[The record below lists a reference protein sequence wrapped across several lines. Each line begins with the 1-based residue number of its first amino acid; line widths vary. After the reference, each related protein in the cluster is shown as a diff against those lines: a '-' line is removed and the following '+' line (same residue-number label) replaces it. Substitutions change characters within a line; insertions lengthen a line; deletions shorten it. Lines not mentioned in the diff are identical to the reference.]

1 MVSPID
7 RLAVSDIIPT
17 ELTLWP
23 LCIPHT
29 ESRRT
34 TCRDLYIVKAI
45 AAIRVLAQY
54 ASHAAGNVAPSNAKS
69 PPSNVCSLEPGAIVS
84 DACAS
89 YSTLEQL
96 NEAIHPYLHS
106 ITQNTDFFSHYRLSL
121 FSKKCPF
128 WDDENGMCGNVACA
142 VNTLENE
149 EDIPL
154 VWRAKELG
162 KLEGPTAQHP
172 GKKQQR
178 EERKRPLHGSLG
190 ENVDESCVVE
200 YDDECDDRDYCIPED
215 ESATA
220 KGDYVSL
227 VDNPERFT
235 GYAGVGAQQVWE
247 AIYRENCFSKPP
259 KIAKGSGQSAPTGS
273 SSPFG
278 SFGNQ
283 QQMVAANQ
291 LRNVMKEQAVQQ
303 KVQSA
308 IAHGT
313 AVARLDPVEFDDTCL
328 EKRVFHRVIS
338 GMHASISTHLCYDY
352 LNQTTGQWGPNLT
365 CYEERLHNHPERIS
379 NIYFNYALIMRAVG
393 KIRQHISDYSFCSED
408 PEQDARTKNSVLRL
422 ASALPSGPEI
432 FDETVMF
439 QDPDTIAL
447 KEDFRQ
453 RFRNVSR
460 IMDCVGCD
468 KCRLWGKV
476 QTNGYGTALKV
487 LFEFDENDSSKDPP
501 LRRTEL
507 VALVNTM
514 DRLSHSLSAI
524 KDFRRMMDEREGH
537 SGSIAPP
544 VPEPSKEV
552 LKAKLALEDLDHDGL
567 PEEEVPDFR
576 RDWDASNMTMWQE
589 VMAEFHLVKRAFMY
603 VLFQWT
609 QLPSRLS
616 KIFILEVGRLYNWW
630 LGLVPGPRSWEIRI
644 PRQDEL

>member
-1 MVSPID
+1 MRTAAHVFY
-7 RLAVSDIIPT
+7 LAVFS
-17 ELTLWP
+17 LLG
-23 LCIPHT
+23 
-29 ESRRT
+29 S
-34 TCRDLYIVKAI
+34 
-45 AAIRVLAQY
+45 
-54 ASHAAGNVAPSNAKS
+54 SHAASSVAPTKSKS
-69 PPSNVCSLEPGAIVS
+69 PPPNVCDVSNRLSCSPTEPESQNTKTTYQLEPGAIVS

-96 NEAIHPYLHS
+96 NDAIHPYLQS

-154 VWRAKELG
+154 VWRANSLG

-178 EERKRPLHGSLG
+178 EERKRPLHGGLG
-190 ENVDESCVVE
+190 DNVDESCVVE
-200 YDDECDDRDYCIPED
+200 YDDECDDRDYCIPDD

-259 KIAKGSGQSAPTGS
+259 KIAAGKSAPTGG

-283 QQMVAANQ
+283 QQIHAANQ
-291 LRNVMKEQAVQQ
+291 LRNVFKEQAVQQ

-352 LNQTTGQWGPNLT
+352 LNQTTGQWGPNLA
-365 CYEERLHNHPERIS
+365 CYEQRLHNYPERIS

-393 KIRQHISDYSFCSED
+393 KIKQHISDYSFCSED
-408 PEQDARTKNSVLRL
+408 PEQDLRTKNSVLRL

-487 LFEFDENDSSKDPP
+487 LFEFDENDSSKDPL

-524 KDFRRMMDEREGH
+524 KEFRRLIDERDGV
-537 SGSIAPP
+537 SQAIAPP

-552 LKAKLALEDLDHDGL
+552 LKTKLALEDFDKKPELDDNGH
-567 PEEEVPDFR
+567 PDFR
-576 RDWDASNMTMWQE
+576 RNWDSRNMTVWE
-589 VMAEFHLVKRAFMY
+589 DAVEEFLLVKRVFFY
-603 VLFQWT
+603 VLWQWT
-609 QLPSRLS
+609 QIP
-616 KIFILEVGRLYNWW
+616 GRL
-630 LGLVPGPRSWEIRI
+630 
-644 PRQDEL
+644 

>member
-1 MVSPID
+1 MRTAAHVFY
-7 RLAVSDIIPT
+7 LAVFS
-17 ELTLWP
+17 LLG
-23 LCIPHT
+23 
-29 ESRRT
+29 S
-34 TCRDLYIVKAI
+34 
-45 AAIRVLAQY
+45 
-54 ASHAAGNVAPSNAKS
+54 SHAAGGDVASPKAKS
-69 PPSNVCSLEPGAIVS
+69 PPPNVCDVSNRSSCTPTQSQSPNTKTAFQLEPGAIVS

-96 NEAIHPYLHS
+96 NDAIHPYLHS

-142 VNTLENE
+142 VNTLDNE

-172 GKKQQR
+172 GKKQQK

-200 YDDECDDRDYCIPED
+200 YDDECDDRDYCVPDD

-227 VDNPERFT
+227 VGNPERFT

-259 KIAKGSGQSAPTGS
+259 KIAEGNGQSAPTGA

-278 SFGNQ
+278 AFGNK
-283 QQMVAANQ
+283 QQMLAANQ
-291 LRNVMKEQAVQQ
+291 LRNVIKEQAVQQ

-338 GMHASISTHLCYDY
+338 GMHASISTHLCWDY
-352 LNQTTGQWGPNLT
+352 LNQTTGQWGPNLA
-365 CYEERLHNHPERIS
+365 CYEQRLHNYPERIS

-393 KIRQHISDYSFCSED
+393 KIRQHIQDYSFCSED
-408 PEQDARTKNSVLRL
+408 PEQDLRTKNSVLRL

-487 LFEFDENDSSKDPP
+487 LFEFDEHDSSKDPL

-507 VALVNTM
+507 VALINTM
-514 DRLSHSLSAI
+514 DRLSHSLSSI
-524 KDFRRMMDEREGH
+524 KEFRRMLAERDGVPKA
-537 SGSIAPP
+537 IAPP
-544 VPEPSKEV
+544 VPEASKEV
-552 LKAKLALEDLDHDGL
+552 LKTKLALEDFDQPPKDQPPKDQPPKDQPPKRTEEDDGM
-567 PEEEVPDFR
+567 PDFS
-576 RDWDASNMTMWQE
+576 RDWDPRNMTMLE
-589 VMAEFHLVKRAFMY
+589 EAYMEFLLVKRVFVY
-603 VLFQWT
+603 VLYQWT
-609 QLPSRLS
+609 QLP
-616 KIFILEVGRLYNWW
+616 GRL
-630 LGLVPGPRSWEIRI
+630 
-644 PRQDEL
+644 

>member
-1 MVSPID
+1 MRTAAHVFY
-7 RLAVSDIIPT
+7 LAVFSLLGT
-17 ELTLWP
+17 
-23 LCIPHT
+23 
-29 ESRRT
+29 
-34 TCRDLYIVKAI
+34 
-45 AAIRVLAQY
+45 
-54 ASHAAGNVAPSNAKS
+54 SHAAGNVAPSKSKS
-69 PPSNVCSLEPGAIVS
+69 PPPNVCNLEPGAIVS

-106 ITQNTDFFSHYRLSL
+106 ITQKTDFFSHYRLSL

-172 GKKQQR
+172 GKKQQK
-178 EERKRPLHGSLG
+178 EERKRPLQGSLG

-200 YDDECDDRDYCIPED
+200 YDDECDDRDYCIPDD

-259 KIAKGSGQSAPTGS
+259 KIAKGNEQSAPTGA

-278 SFGNQ
+278 AFGSQ
-283 QQMVAANQ
+283 QQMLAANQ
-291 LRNVMKEQAVQQ
+291 LRNVIKEQAVQQ

-338 GMHASISTHLCYDY
+338 GMHASISTHLCWDY
-352 LNQTTGQWGPNLT
+352 LNQTTGQWGPNLA
-365 CYEERLHNHPERIS
+365 CYEQRLHNYPERIS

-393 KIRQHISDYSFCSED
+393 KIKQHISDYSFCSED
-408 PEQDARTKNSVLRL
+408 PEQDLRTKQSVLRL

-439 QDPDTIAL
+439 QEPDTIAL

-487 LFEFDENDSSKDPP
+487 LFEFDENDSSKDPV

-514 DRLSHSLSAI
+514 DRLSHSLSSI
-524 KDFRRMMDEREGH
+524 KEFRRMLDERDGV
-537 SGSIAPP
+537 SKAIAPP
-544 VPEPSKEV
+544 IPEPSKEV
-552 LKAKLALEDLDHDGL
+552 LKTKLALENFDKAPQTTKEDE
-567 PEEEVPDFR
+567 PAKFER
-576 RDWDASNMTMWQE
+576 NWDARNMTIMDE
-589 VMAEFHLVKRAFMY
+589 VWAEYLLVQRTFMY
-603 VLFQWT
+603 VLHQWT
-609 QLPSRLS
+609 QIPGRFT
-616 KIFILEVGRLYNWW
+616 KIFFYEMGRLYNWW
-630 LGLVPGPRSWEIRI
+630 LGMNPGPRSWEIHI
-644 PRQDEL
+644 PNRDEL

>member
-1 MVSPID
+1 MRTAAHVFF
-7 RLAVSDIIPT
+7 LAVFS
-17 ELTLWP
+17 LLG
-23 LCIPHT
+23 
-29 ESRRT
+29 S
-34 TCRDLYIVKAI
+34 
-45 AAIRVLAQY
+45 
-54 ASHAAGNVAPSNAKS
+54 SHAGSHATPSKS
-69 PPSNVCSLEPGAIVS
+69 SSPSNVCDVSNSSACSPAPPQSENTKIVFQLEPGAIVS

-89 YSTLEQL
+89 YNTLEQL
-96 NEAIHPYLHS
+96 NEAVHPYLHS

-142 VNTLENE
+142 VNTLDNE

-162 KLEGPTAQHP
+162 KLKGPTASHP

-200 YDDECDDRDYCIPED
+200 YDDECDERDYCIPED

-259 KIAKGSGQSAPTGS
+259 KVTASSGS
-273 SSPFG
+273 SPLGGSAPFG

-283 QQMVAANQ
+283 QQLMAANQ
-291 LRNVMKEQAVQQ
+291 LRNVIKEQGMQQ

-308 IAHGT
+308 IAHGKP
-313 AVARLDPVEFDDTCL
+313 VQQLDPVEFDDTCI

-338 GMHASISTHLCYDY
+338 GMHASISTHLCWDY
-352 LNQTTGQWGPNLT
+352 LNQTTGQWSPNLA
-365 CYEERLHNHPERIS
+365 CYEKRLHNFPERIS
-379 NIYFNYALIMRAVG
+379 NIYFNYALITRAVG
-393 KIRQHISDYSFCSED
+393 KIKQHIQDYSFCSED
-408 PEQDARTKNSVLRL
+408 AEQDLRTKNSVLRL

-439 QDPDTIAL
+439 QDPDSIAL
-447 KEDFRQ
+447 KEDFRN

-487 LFEFDENDSSKDPP
+487 LFEFDEKDSSKDPV

-507 VALVNTM
+507 VALINTM

-524 KDFRRMMDEREGH
+524 KEFRRMVEEREGI
-537 SGSIAPP
+537 SRAVI
-544 VPEPSKEV
+544 PEPEKEV
-552 LKAKLALEDLDHDGL
+552 LKTKLALDGYEELSSTTKKADKKAEKKAHDNDDDGM
-567 PEEEVPDFR
+567 PDFR
-576 RDWDASNMTMWQE
+576 RDWDARNMTLLEE
-589 VMAEFHLVKRAFMY
+589 VIAEYNLVKRTFFY
-603 VLFQWT
+603 VLWQWT
-609 QLPSRLS
+609 QLP
-616 KIFILEVGRLYNWW
+616 GRL
-630 LGLVPGPRSWEIRI
+630 
-644 PRQDEL
+644 

>member
-1 MVSPID
+1 MRTAAHVFY
-7 RLAVSDIIPT
+7 LAVFS
-17 ELTLWP
+17 LLG
-23 LCIPHT
+23 
-29 ESRRT
+29 S
-34 TCRDLYIVKAI
+34 
-45 AAIRVLAQY
+45 
-54 ASHAAGNVAPSNAKS
+54 SHAASSVAPTKSKS
-69 PPSNVCSLEPGAIVS
+69 PPPNVCDVSNRLSCSPTEPESQNTKTTYQLEPGAIVS

-96 NEAIHPYLHS
+96 NDAIHPYLHS

-154 VWRAKELG
+154 VWRANSLG

-178 EERKRPLHGSLG
+178 EERKRPLHGGLG
-190 ENVDESCVVE
+190 DNVDESCVVE
-200 YDDECDDRDYCIPED
+200 YDDECDDRDYCIPDD

-259 KIAKGSGQSAPTGS
+259 KIAAGKSAPTGG

-283 QQMVAANQ
+283 QQIHAANQ
-291 LRNVMKEQAVQQ
+291 LRNVFKEQAVQQ

-352 LNQTTGQWGPNLT
+352 LNQTTGQWGPNLA
-365 CYEERLHNHPERIS
+365 CYEQRLHNYPERIS

-393 KIRQHISDYSFCSED
+393 KIKQHISDYSFCSED
-408 PEQDARTKNSVLRL
+408 PEQDLRTRNSVLRL

-487 LFEFDENDSSKDPP
+487 LFEFDENDSSKDPL

-524 KDFRRMMDEREGH
+524 KEFRRLIDERDGV
-537 SGSIAPP
+537 SQAIAPP

-552 LKAKLALEDLDHDGL
+552 LKTKLALEDFDKKPELDDNGH
-567 PEEEVPDFR
+567 PDFR
-576 RDWDASNMTMWQE
+576 RNWDSRNMTVWE
-589 VMAEFHLVKRAFMY
+589 DAVEEFLLVKRVFFY
-603 VLFQWT
+603 VLWQWT
-609 QLPSRLS
+609 QIP
-616 KIFILEVGRLYNWW
+616 GRL
-630 LGLVPGPRSWEIRI
+630 
-644 PRQDEL
+644 

>member
-1 MVSPID
+1 MRTAAHVFY
-7 RLAVSDIIPT
+7 LAVFS
-17 ELTLWP
+17 LLG
-23 LCIPHT
+23 
-29 ESRRT
+29 S
-34 TCRDLYIVKAI
+34 
-45 AAIRVLAQY
+45 
-54 ASHAAGNVAPSNAKS
+54 SHAASNVAPSSSKS
-69 PPSNVCSLEPGAIVS
+69 PPPNVCDVSHRSSCSPTQPQSHNTKTAFQLEPGAIVS

-96 NEAIHPYLHS
+96 NDAVHPYLHS
-106 ITQNTDFFSHYRLSL
+106 ITQDTDFFSHYRLSL
-121 FSKKCPF
+121 YSKKCPF

-154 VWRAKELG
+154 IWRAKQLG

-200 YDDECDDRDYCIPED
+200 YDDECDERDYCIPED

-220 KGDYVSL
+220 KGEYVSL
-227 VDNPERFT
+227 VDNPERYT

-247 AIYRENCFSKPP
+247 AIYHENCFSKPP
-259 KIAKGSGQSAPTGS
+259 KLAKSNGQFAPTGA

-278 SFGNQ
+278 AFGNQ
-283 QQMVAANQ
+283 QQMLAANQ
-291 LRNVMKEQAVQQ
+291 LRNVMKEQGAQQ
-303 KVQSA
+303 KVQAA

-313 AVARLDPVEFDDTCL
+313 AVARLDPVELDDTCL
-328 EKRVFHRVIS
+328 EKRVFHRVVS
-338 GMHASISTHLCYDY
+338 GMHASISTHLCWDY
-352 LNQTTGQWGPNLT
+352 LNQTTGQWGPNLS
-365 CYEERLHNHPERIS
+365 CYEQRLHNFPERIS
-379 NIYFNYALIMRAVG
+379 NIYFNYALVMRAVG

-408 PEQDARTKNSVLRL
+408 PEQDLRTKNSVLRL

-432 FDETVMF
+432 FDETIMF

-447 KEDFRQ
+447 KEDFRN

-507 VALVNTM
+507 VALINTM

-524 KDFRRMMDEREGH
+524 KQFRRMLEERDGL
-537 SGSIAPP
+537 SAIAPP
-544 VPEPSKEV
+544 IPEPSKEV
-552 LKAKLALEDLDHDGL
+552 LKTKLALEDFNKPTENDDGL
-567 PEEEVPDFR
+567 PSFK
-576 RDWDASNMTMWQE
+576 RDWDPRNMTVMDE
-589 VMAEFHLVKRAFMY
+589 VMAEFYLVKRTFFY
-603 VLFQWT
+603 VL
-609 QLPSRLS
+609 
-616 KIFILEVGRLYNWW
+616 
-630 LGLVPGPRSWEIRI
+630 RSWL
-644 PRQDEL
+644 ELPGKL

>member
-1 MVSPID
+1 MRTAAHVFY
-7 RLAVSDIIPT
+7 LAVFS
-17 ELTLWP
+17 LLGG
-23 LCIPHT
+23 
-29 ESRRT
+29 
-34 TCRDLYIVKAI
+34 
-45 AAIRVLAQY
+45 
-54 ASHAAGNVAPSNAKS
+54 SHAASHVAPSKLKS
-69 PPSNVCSLEPGAIVS
+69 PPPNVCDVSKKLYSPSSPPHSHKSNTTFQLEPGAIVS

-96 NEAIHPYLHS
+96 NEAIHPYLSS

-121 FSKKCPF
+121 YSKKCPF
-128 WDDENGMCGNVACA
+128 WDDENGICGNVACA
-142 VNTLENE
+142 VNTLDNE

-215 ESATA
+215 ETASA

-227 VDNPERFT
+227 VGNPERFT

-259 KIAKGSGQSAPTGS
+259 KAARSNPQNTFMGES
-273 SSPFG
+273 SSFG
-278 SFGNQ
+278 GFGNEQ
-283 QQMVAANQ
+283 QLFAANQ
-291 LRNVMKEQAVQQ
+291 LRNVFKEQAVQQ

-308 IAHGT
+308 IAHGQ
-313 AVARLDPVEFDDTCL
+313 AVEGLDPVEFDDTCL

-338 GMHASISTHLCYDY
+338 GMHASISTHLCWDY
-352 LNQTTGQWGPNLT
+352 LNQTTGTWGPNLS
-365 CYEERLHNHPERIS
+365 CYEQRLHNHPERIS
-379 NIYFNYALIMRAVG
+379 NIYFNYALVMRAVG
-393 KIRQHISDYSFCSED
+393 KIKQHISDYSFCSHD
-408 PEQDARTKNSVLRL
+408 PEQDMRTKSSVLRL

-439 QDPDTIAL
+439 RDPDTVLL
-447 KEDFRQ
+447 KEDFRN

-487 LFEFDENDSSKDPP
+487 LFEFDEKDSSKDPP

-507 VALVNTM
+507 VALINTM
-514 DRLSHSLSAI
+514 DRLSHSLMAI
-524 KDFRRMMDEREGH
+524 KDFRRMLDEREG
-537 SGSIAPP
+537 
-544 VPEPSKEV
+544 VPRGVTPMPAETEGV
-552 LKAKLALEDLDHDGL
+552 LKTKLALEHLDESPQQTKATHKEVDDGM
-567 PEEEVPDFR
+567 PDFTR
-576 RDWDASNMTMWQE
+576 NWDPTNMTLMDEFW
-589 VMAEFHLVKRAFMY
+589 AELNLVKRTFFY
-603 VLFQWT
+603 VLYQWT
-609 QLPSRLS
+609 QLP
-616 KIFILEVGRLYNWW
+616 GRL
-630 LGLVPGPRSWEIRI
+630 
-644 PRQDEL
+644 

>member
-1 MVSPID
+1 M
-7 RLAVSDIIPT
+7 
-17 ELTLWP
+17 
-23 LCIPHT
+23 
-29 ESRRT
+29 
-34 TCRDLYIVKAI
+34 
-45 AAIRVLAQY
+45 
-54 ASHAAGNVAPSNAKS
+54 
-69 PPSNVCSLEPGAIVS
+69 S

-89 YSTLEQL
+89 YNTLEQL
-96 NEAIHPYLHS
+96 NEAVHPYLHS

-142 VNTLENE
+142 VNTLDNE

-162 KLEGPTAQHP
+162 KLEGPTASHP

-200 YDDECDDRDYCIPED
+200 YDDECDERDYCIPED

-259 KIAKGSGQSAPTGS
+259 KVAAPSGS
-273 SSPFG
+273 SPLGGSAPFG

-283 QQMVAANQ
+283 QQLMAANQ
-291 LRNVMKEQAVQQ
+291 LRNVIKEQGMQQ

-308 IAHGT
+308 IAHGKP
-313 AVARLDPVEFDDTCL
+313 VQQLDPVEFDDTCI

-338 GMHASISTHLCYDY
+338 GMHASISTHLCWDY
-352 LNQTTGQWGPNLT
+352 LNQTTGQWSPNLA
-365 CYEERLHNHPERIS
+365 CYEKRLHNFPERIS
-379 NIYFNYALIMRAVG
+379 NIYFNYALITRAVG
-393 KIRQHISDYSFCSED
+393 KIKQHIQDYSFCSED
-408 PEQDARTKNSVLRL
+408 PEQDLRTKNSVLRL

-432 FDETVMF
+432 FDETLMF
-439 QDPDTIAL
+439 QDPDSIAL
-447 KEDFRQ
+447 KEDFRN

-487 LFEFDENDSSKDPP
+487 LFEFDEKDSSKDPV

-507 VALVNTM
+507 VALINTM

-524 KDFRRMMDEREGH
+524 KEFRRMVEEREGI
-537 SGSIAPP
+537 SRAVI
-544 VPEPSKEV
+544 PEPEKEV
-552 LKAKLALEDLDHDGL
+552 LKTKLALDGY
-567 PEEEVPDFR
+567 EELSSTKADKKADKVVDKSDDDDGMPDFR
-576 RDWDASNMTMWQE
+576 RDWDARNMTLLEE
-589 VMAEFHLVKRAFMY
+589 VMAEYNLVKRTFFY
-603 VLFQWT
+603 VLWQWT
-609 QLPSRLS
+609 QLP
-616 KIFILEVGRLYNWW
+616 GRL
-630 LGLVPGPRSWEIRI
+630 
-644 PRQDEL
+644 

>member
-1 MVSPID
+1 MRTAAHVFY
-7 RLAVSDIIPT
+7 LAVFS
-17 ELTLWP
+17 LLG
-23 LCIPHT
+23 
-29 ESRRT
+29 SG
-34 TCRDLYIVKAI
+34 
-45 AAIRVLAQY
+45 
-54 ASHAAGNVAPSNAKS
+54 HAASDVAPTKSKS
-69 PPSNVCSLEPGAIVS
+69 PPPNVCNVSQRASSSSTPTQSPHTKTSFQLEPGAIVS

-96 NEAIHPYLHS
+96 NDAIHPYLQS
-106 ITQNTDFFSHYRLSL
+106 ITQKTDFFSHYRLSL

-128 WDDENGMCGNVACA
+128 WDDENGMCGNVACS
-142 VNTLENE
+142 VNTLDNE

-178 EERKRPLHGSLG
+178 EARKRPLHGSLG
-190 ENVDESCVVE
+190 EDVDESCVVE
-200 YDDECDDRDYCIPED
+200 YDDECDDRDYCIPDD

-227 VDNPERFT
+227 VGNPERFT

-259 KIAKGSGQSAPTGS
+259 KMAKSGGQSAPLGG

-278 SFGNQ
+278 AFGSQ
-283 QQMVAANQ
+283 QQLAAANQ
-291 LRNVMKEQAVQQ
+291 LGNIIKEKGMKD

-352 LNQTTGQWGPNLT
+352 LNQTTGQWGPNLA
-365 CYEERLHNHPERIS
+365 CYEERLHSYPERIS

-393 KIRQHISDYSFCSED
+393 KIKQHIADYSFCSED
-408 PEQDARTKNSVLRL
+408 PEQDQRTKNSVVRL

-439 QDPDTIAL
+439 QDPDTIVL

-507 VALVNTM
+507 VALINTM

-524 KDFRRMMDEREGH
+524 KTFRHMLDERDGV
-537 SGSIAPP
+537 SKAIKPP

-552 LKAKLALEDLDHDGL
+552 LKTKLALKDFDQPPTEDADVDDI
-567 PEEEVPDFR
+567 PSFE
-576 RDWDASNMTMWQE
+576 RDWDASRMSAWENTK
-589 VMAEFHLVKRAFMY
+589 AEFHLVKRTFYY
-603 VLFQWT
+603 VLYQWT
-609 QLPSRLS
+609 QLP
-616 KIFILEVGRLYNWW
+616 GRL
-630 LGLVPGPRSWEIRI
+630 
-644 PRQDEL
+644 

>member
-1 MVSPID
+1 MRTASQVFY
-7 RLAVSDIIPT
+7 LAVFS
-17 ELTLWP
+17 LLG
-23 LCIPHT
+23 
-29 ESRRT
+29 
-34 TCRDLYIVKAI
+34 
-45 AAIRVLAQY
+45 
-54 ASHAAGNVAPSNAKS
+54 ASHAAGNVAPSKSKS
-69 PPSNVCSLEPGAIVS
+69 PPPNVCDVSNKFSCSPTQPQSPNTKTAYQLEPGAIVS

-96 NEAIHPYLHS
+96 NDAIHPYLHS
-106 ITQNTDFFSHYRLSL
+106 ITQKTDFFSHYRLSL

-142 VNTLENE
+142 VNTLDNE

-200 YDDECDDRDYCIPED
+200 YDDECDDRDYCIPDD

-259 KIAKGSGQSAPTGS
+259 KFAKGSEQTAPAGG

-278 SFGNQ
+278 AFGSQ
-283 QQMVAANQ
+283 QQMLAANQ
-291 LRNVMKEQAVQQ
+291 LRNVIKEQAVQQ

-313 AVARLDPVEFDDTCL
+313 AVSRLDPVEFDDTCL

-338 GMHASISTHLCYDY
+338 GMHASISTHLCWDY
-352 LNQTTGQWGPNLT
+352 LNQTTGQWGPNLA
-365 CYEERLHNHPERIS
+365 CYEQRLHKYPERIS

-393 KIRQHISDYSFCSED
+393 KIKQHISDYSFCSED
-408 PEQDARTKNSVLRL
+408 PEQDLRTKQSVLRL

-487 LFEFDENDSSKDPP
+487 LFEFDENDSSNDPV

-507 VALVNTM
+507 VALINTM
-514 DRLSHSLSAI
+514 DRLSHSLSSI
-524 KDFRRMMDEREGH
+524 KEFRRMLDERDGLSKE
-537 SGSIAPP
+537 IAPP

-552 LKAKLALEDLDHDGL
+552 LKTKLALEDFDQT
-567 PEEEVPDFR
+567 PKITEEDEPPSFE
-576 RDWDASNMTMWQE
+576 RDWDARNMTMLDEIW
-589 VMAEFHLVKRAFMY
+589 AEYMLVQRTFIY
-603 VLFQWT
+603 VLHQWT
-609 QLPSRLS
+609 QIP
-616 KIFILEVGRLYNWW
+616 GRL
-630 LGLVPGPRSWEIRI
+630 
-644 PRQDEL
+644 

>member
-1 MVSPID
+1 MRPAAHVFY
-7 RLAVSDIIPT
+7 LAVFS
-17 ELTLWP
+17 LLG
-23 LCIPHT
+23 
-29 ESRRT
+29 S
-34 TCRDLYIVKAI
+34 
-45 AAIRVLAQY
+45 
-54 ASHAAGNVAPSNAKS
+54 SHAASNVAPSKSKS
-69 PPSNVCSLEPGAIVS
+69 PPPNVCDVSNRSSCSPTQLHSQNTKTSFQLEPGAIVS

-96 NEAIHPYLHS
+96 NDAIHPYLHS
-106 ITQNTDFFSHYRLSL
+106 ITQKTDFFSHYRLNL

-200 YDDECDDRDYCIPED
+200 YDDECDDRDYCIPDD

-259 KIAKGSGQSAPTGS
+259 KIAKGNGQSAPTGA

-278 SFGNQ
+278 AFGSQ
-283 QQMVAANQ
+283 QQMLAANQ
-291 LRNVMKEQAVQQ
+291 LRNVIKEQAVQQ

-313 AVARLDPVEFDDTCL
+313 AVSRLDPVEFDDTCL

-338 GMHASISTHLCYDY
+338 GMHASISTHLCWDY
-352 LNQTTGQWGPNLT
+352 LNQTTGQWGPNLA
-365 CYEERLHNHPERIS
+365 CYEQRLHNYPERIS

-393 KIRQHISDYSFCSED
+393 KIKQHISDYSFCSED
-408 PEQDARTKNSVLRL
+408 PEQDLRTKNSVLRL

-432 FDETVMF
+432 FDESVMF

-487 LFEFDENDSSKDPP
+487 LFEFDENDSSNDPL

-507 VALVNTM
+507 VALINTM
-514 DRLSHSLSAI
+514 DRLSHSLSSI
-524 KDFRRMMDEREGH
+524 KEFRRMLDERDGV
-537 SGSIAPP
+537 SKAIAPP

-552 LKAKLALEDLDHDGL
+552 LKTKLALEDFDKASPGVGEDGL
-567 PEEEVPDFR
+567 PDFK
-576 RDWDASNMTMWQE
+576 RDWDPQNMTMLEEAWE
-589 VMAEFHLVKRAFMY
+589 EFMLVKRTFIY
-603 VLFQWT
+603 VLWQWT
-609 QLPSRLS
+609 QLP
-616 KIFILEVGRLYNWW
+616 GRL
-630 LGLVPGPRSWEIRI
+630 
-644 PRQDEL
+644 

>member
-1 MVSPID
+1 MRTAAHVFY
-7 RLAVSDIIPT
+7 LAVFS
-17 ELTLWP
+17 LLGG
-23 LCIPHT
+23 
-29 ESRRT
+29 SR
-34 TCRDLYIVKAI
+34 A
-45 AAIRVLAQY
+45 
-54 ASHAAGNVAPSNAKS
+54 ASHAAPSKS
-69 PPSNVCSLEPGAIVS
+69 KNPPPNVCNLEPGAIVS

-96 NEAIHPYLHS
+96 NDVVHPYLHS
-106 ITQNTDFFSHYRLSL
+106 ITQDTDFFSHYRLSL
-121 FSKKCPF
+121 YNKKCPF

-172 GKKQQR
+172 GKKQQK

-190 ENVDESCVVE
+190 EDVDESCVVE
-200 YDDECDDRDYCIPED
+200 YDDECDERDYCIPED

-259 KIAKGSGQSAPTGS
+259 KLNGKANGQSAPTGA

-278 SFGNQ
+278 GFGNQ
-283 QQMVAANQ
+283 QQMLAANQ

-313 AVARLDPVEFDDTCL
+313 AVDRLDPVEFDDTCL

-352 LNQTTGQWGPNLT
+352 LNQTTGQWGPNLA
-365 CYEERLHNHPERIS
+365 CYEQRLHNYPERIS
-379 NIYFNYALIMRAVG
+379 NIYFNYALITRAVG

-408 PEQDARTKNSVLRL
+408 PLQDSQTKNAVLRL

-439 QDPDTIAL
+439 QDPDAIAL
-447 KEDFRQ
+447 KEDFRN

-507 VALVNTM
+507 VALINTM

-524 KDFRRMMDEREGH
+524 KEFRRMVEEREGI
-537 SGSIAPP
+537 SRVIAPTS
-544 VPEPSKEV
+544 VTSEKGV
-552 LKAKLALEDLDHDGL
+552 LKTKLALQNFGKPIQDDSVPSDS
-567 PEEEVPDFR
+567 PDFK
-576 RDWDASNMTMWQE
+576 RDWNPDNMT
-589 VMAEFHLVKRAFMY
+589 VMEEFWAEFNLIKRVFVY
-603 VLFQWT
+603 VLHQWT
-609 QLPSRLS
+609 QIPGRFT
-616 KIFILEVGRLYNWW
+616 KIFIMEMGRLYNWW

-644 PRQDEL
+644 PRRDEL

>member
-1 MVSPID
+1 MRSAAHVFYLTVFALLGSTH
-7 RLAVSDIIPT
+7 AVD
-17 ELTLWP
+17 
-23 LCIPHT
+23 
-29 ESRRT
+29 
-34 TCRDLYIVKAI
+34 
-45 AAIRVLAQY
+45 
-54 ASHAAGNVAPSNAKS
+54 HAAPSKAHSPPPNVCDVSNPSSCTPTRAQGQSAKS
-69 PPSNVCSLEPGAIVS
+69 TFQISPGAIVS

-96 NEAIHPYLHS
+96 NDAIQPYLQS

-121 FSKKCPF
+121 YSKKCPF

-142 VNTLENE
+142 VNTLDNE

-178 EERKRPLHGSLG
+178 EEPKRPLQGELG
-190 ENVDESCVVE
+190 EDVDESCVVE
-200 YDDECDDRDYCIPED
+200 YDDECDERDYCIPDD

-259 KIAKGSGQSAPTGS
+259 KNAPATGGS
-273 SSPFG
+273 SPPNSPFG
-278 SFGNQ
+278 AFGNQ
-283 QQMVAANQ
+283 QQMQAANQ
-291 LRNVMKEQAVQQ
+291 LRNVIQEQGQ
-303 KVQSA
+303 KQKFQSA
-308 IAHGT
+308 IAHGSP
-313 AVARLDPVEFDDTCL
+313 VNSLDPVEFDDTCL

-338 GMHASISTHLCYDY
+338 GMHASISTHLCWDY
-352 LNQTTGQWGPNLT
+352 LDQKTGQWGPNLT

-379 NIYFNYALIMRAVG
+379 NVYFNYALVMRAVG
-393 KIRQHISDYSFCSED
+393 KIRQHISGYSFCSED
-408 PEQDARTKNSVLRL
+408 PEQDLRTKNSVLRL

-439 QDPDTIAL
+439 QDPDTVAL
-447 KEDFRQ
+447 KEDFRN

-468 KCRLWGKV
+468 KCRLWGKL

-487 LFEFDENDSSKDPP
+487 LFEFDEHDSSKDPP

-514 DRLSHSLSAI
+514 NRLSHSLSAI
-524 KDFRRMMDEREGH
+524 KEFRRMIDEREGVAKGAT
-537 SGSIAPP
+537 SA
-544 VPEPSKEV
+544 VPETDSGV
-552 LKAKLALEDLDHDGL
+552 LKTKLALEEADEAKPINVLTGD
-567 PEEEVPDFR
+567 EEIPSFQ
-576 RDWDASNMTMWQE
+576 RDWDARNMSAWDE
-589 VMAEFHLVKRAFMY
+589 VKAEFNLVKRTVY
-603 VLFQWT
+603 YILYQWT
-609 QLPSRLS
+609 QIP
-616 KIFILEVGRLYNWW
+616 GRL
-630 LGLVPGPRSWEIRI
+630 
-644 PRQDEL
+644 

>member
-1 MVSPID
+1 MRTASQVFY
-7 RLAVSDIIPT
+7 LAVFS
-17 ELTLWP
+17 LLGSS
-23 LCIPHT
+23 H
-29 ESRRT
+29 
-34 TCRDLYIVKAI
+34 A
-45 AAIRVLAQY
+45 
-54 ASHAAGNVAPSNAKS
+54 ASHATPSKSKS
-69 PPSNVCSLEPGAIVS
+69 PPPNVCDVSNRSSCSPAQAQGENTKSVFQLEPGAIVS

-96 NEAIHPYLHS
+96 NEAVHPYLHS
-106 ITQNTDFFSHYRLSL
+106 ITQDTDFFSHYRLSL
-121 FSKKCPF
+121 YSKRCPF

-142 VNTLENE
+142 VNTLDNE

-200 YDDECDDRDYCIPED
+200 YDDECDERDYCIPD
-215 ESATA
+215 DQSATV

-259 KIAKGSGQSAPTGS
+259 KIAPSTGKSAPPGG
-273 SSPFG
+273 SPFG
-278 SFGNQ
+278 GFGNQ
-283 QQMVAANQ
+283 QQMLAANQ
-291 LRNVMKEQAVQQ
+291 LRNVMKEQGMQQ

-313 AVARLDPVEFDDTCL
+313 PVERLDPVEFDDTCL

-338 GMHASISTHLCYDY
+338 GMHASISTHLCWDY
-352 LNQTTGQWGPNLT
+352 LNQTTGQWSPNLA
-365 CYEERLHNHPERIS
+365 CYEQRLHKFPERIS
-379 NIYFNYALIMRAVG
+379 NIYFNYALISRAVG
-393 KIRQHISDYSFCSED
+393 KIKQHISDYSFCSED
-408 PEQDARTKNSVLRL
+408 PEQDLRTKNSVLRL

-447 KEDFRQ
+447 KEDFRN

-507 VALVNTM
+507 VALINTM

-524 KDFRRMMDEREGH
+524 KEFRRMVEEREGI
-537 SGSIAPP
+537 SRTVASTL
-544 VPEPSKEV
+544 PEADKEV
-552 LKAKLALEDLDHDGL
+552 LKTKRALEGFDEGETTASKFIVDDN
-567 PEEEVPDFR
+567 EDVDDDDSMPDFK
-576 RDWDASNMTMWQE
+576 RDWDPRNMTLMEE
-589 VMAEFHLVKRAFMY
+589 VWAEYNLVKRTFWY
-603 VLFQWT
+603 VLWQWT
-609 QLPSRLS
+609 QLP
-616 KIFILEVGRLYNWW
+616 GRL
-630 LGLVPGPRSWEIRI
+630 
-644 PRQDEL
+644 